1 MLQVTH
7 MNSHQPHTLVPSTCR
22 NGICVYMCVQP
33 SKERTSSTT
42 VPKIPQPHMYVT
54 AMHLFPRC
62 MQPESHSTQP
72 IRLMCA
78 NSSSC
83 HEKRR
88 PLVPPGAL
96 ARMLAAQSRQ
106 LGVVR
111 CQQAAAAIHSLGSV
125 GVEVGK
131 GVGALGRAGWH
142 AGWHL
147 GLGNSWCIL
156 NDGDALAHEL
166 VPCDVAVQRLQGWLA
181 QSRRAQGRQQVAKS
195 ANVLVEKRMRMLLA
209 PAGVEPRYAGFFETE
224 Q

>member
-1 MLQVTH
+1 
-7 MNSHQPHTLVPSTCR
+7 
-22 NGICVYMCVQP
+22 
-33 SKERTSSTT
+33 
-42 VPKIPQPHMYVT
+42 
-54 AMHLFPRC
+54 
-62 MQPESHSTQP
+62 
-72 IRLMCA
+72 
-78 NSSSC
+78 
-83 HEKRR
+83 
-88 PLVPPGAL
+88 
-96 ARMLAAQSRQ
+96 MLAAQSRQ